1 MFFSCTVRT
10 HYKSIIHCTVHTHY
24 CSCSLGTNHYC
35 LLLLT
40 QLQLSVM
47 KLQLLSISSL
57 SLLLL
62 LLQVT
67 EKHAFSS
74 TTSCSSRNRVVDSNH
89 NPIVLSA
96 AADESSDKSTKI
108 RNKPLTPAEI
118 LARQREKQGLS
129 ADADEPKLYSD
140 EILNNLQ
147 QILLTMEKRVKEGP
161 GSVTSSEVDEFVVM
175 SQNVLDE
182 MKQKEYERLQDASS
196 SASSTPASTP
206 VDVTASSTI
215 VTNPDDNSEGP
226 AFSASGGNGSLAKG
240 TTNTY
245 IIPGMD
251 EMNTE
256 EYRDALQK
264 SISDRQAARK
274 GTGNYG
280 NRQTWDY
287 LNNLNGEASGP
298 SKGIEK
304 KEEEKKKE
312 ETK

>member
-1 MFFSCTVRT
+1 
-10 HYKSIIHCTVHTHY
+10 
-24 CSCSLGTNHYC
+24 
-35 LLLLT
+35 
-40 QLQLSVM
+40 M

-74 TTSCSSRNRVVDSNH
+74 TTSCSSRNRVIDSNH
-89 NPIVLSA
+89 NLIVLSA
-96 AADESSDKSTKI
+96 AADESSNKSTKL
-108 RNKPLTPAEI
+108 RNKPLTPQEI

-182 MKQKEYERLQDASS
+182 MKQKEYERLEDASS

-206 VDVTASSTI
+206 VDVTASRTSSTI

-226 AFSASGGNGSLAKG
+226 AFSPSGGNGSLAKG

-256 EYRDALQK
+256 EYREALQK
-264 SISDRQAARK
+264 SISDRQTARK

-287 LNNLNGEASGP
+287 LNNLNGESSGP
-298 SKGIEK
+298 SKKIEK
-304 KEEEKKKE
+304 KEEEKKEK
-312 ETK
+312 

>member
-1 MFFSCTVRT
+1 MSTKIKNTVGYT
-10 HYKSIIHCTVHTHY
+10 STNIKSIIRYILHIIVVVFLAPTTIVF
-24 CSCSLGTNHYC
+24 
-35 LLLLT
+35 LLT
-40 QLQLSVM
+40 QFQLSVM

-74 TTSCSSRNRVVDSNH
+74 TTSCSSRNRVIDSNH
-89 NPIVLSA
+89 NPVVLSA
-96 AADESSDKSTKI
+96 AADESSDKSTKLK
-108 RNKPLTPAEI
+108 NKPLTPKEI

-182 MKQKEYERLQDASS
+182 MKQKEYERLEDASS
-196 SASSTPASTP
+196 ITSASTP
-206 VDVTASSTI
+206 VDVTASSTSSTI

-226 AFSASGGNGSLAKG
+226 GFSPSGGNGSLAKG

-256 EYRDALQK
+256 EYREALQK
-264 SISDRQAARK
+264 SISDRQTKRK

-287 LNNLNGEASGP
+287 LNNLNGVASGP
-298 SKGIEK
+298 SKK
-304 KEEEKKKE
+304 K
-312 ETK
+312 